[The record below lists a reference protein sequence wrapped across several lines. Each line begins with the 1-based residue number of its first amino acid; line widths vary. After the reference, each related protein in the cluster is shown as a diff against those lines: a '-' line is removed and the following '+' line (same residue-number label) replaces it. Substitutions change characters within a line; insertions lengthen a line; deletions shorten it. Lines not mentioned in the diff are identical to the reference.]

1 MGLKLR
7 LNMLHR
13 QIIDLWEH
21 VEWCYFLQYP
31 AATITAVEFQAT
43 SAIMR
48 LSWEGLSKFSKV
60 YVSLVYFLKYFFYSP
75 RPKSEVYSQSYW
87 SKEEDFRWVLCR
99 SEGPPFSKICQAFF
113 AYLRVNLL
121 LFIAKLILVH
131 SIRLECFLI
140 HWLLFIWSVIHWCF
154 WTWIV
159 SWVSASLFFNQLE
172 IQMIIYCH
180 WQWEFGLRLWQFCSQ
195 Y

>member
-1 MGLKLR
+1 
-7 LNMLHR
+7 
-13 QIIDLWEH
+13 
-21 VEWCYFLQYP
+21 
-31 AATITAVEFQAT
+31 
-43 SAIMR
+43 
-48 LSWEGLSKFSKV
+48 
-60 YVSLVYFLKYFFYSP
+60 
-75 RPKSEVYSQSYW
+75 
-87 SKEEDFRWVLCR
+87 
-99 SEGPPFSKICQAFF
+99 
-113 AYLRVNLL
+113 
-121 LFIAKLILVH
+121 LVH